1 MGQKQLANRKL
12 KIKKEAR
19 RERGEQTKKIR
30 EIDYYGIIKDGG
42 GGTNSPVFVLHPKVF
57 VLIAVRAHFFLLL
70 NRVSINSNP
79 NCRKIKF
86 RSRSFEI

>member
-30 EIDYYGIIKDGG
+30 EIDYYGIIKD
-42 GGTNSPVFVLHPKVF
+42 
-57 VLIAVRAHFFLLL
+57 R
-70 NRVSINSNP
+70 
-79 NCRKIKF
+79 
-86 RSRSFEI
+86 